1 MLFGRE
7 KLSLVRSGVVSC
19 SRSGLG
25 IISPVA
31 TCWFSPVDRMSP
43 KKKPAKKAQRK
54 RRASRARCVD
64 SAPVA
69 EVVGSVAG
77 GPLSADALP
86 GDQIRLVLE
95 MVVLRRGLDTVASA
109 ASAAE
114 WVAAVHSNLLD
125 IGVSTVRELLVALP
139 DLNEILSQSG
149 HQRLHA
155 ATIVQLM
162 EELSHLITWPGEEPD
177 EEDWVS
183 GDSDG

>member
-1 MLFGRE
+1 M
-7 KLSLVRSGVVSC
+7 
-19 SRSGLG
+19 
-25 IISPVA
+25 P
-31 TCWFSPVDRMSP
+31 P
-43 KKKPAKKAQRK
+43 KKKPAKKTQRK
-54 RRASRARCVD
+54 RRASRARCGD

-69 EVVGSVAG
+69 EVAPSAEVVSSVAG
-77 GPLSADALP
+77 GPMSAEARALT
-86 GDQIRLVLE
+86 GDPVRLLLE
-95 MVVLRRGLDTVASA
+95 MVVLRRGLNTVSAA

-125 IGVSTVRELLVALP
+125 IGITTPRELLVASP
-139 DLNEILSQSG
+139 DLNEMLGRSG
-149 HQRLHA
+149 HRRLHA